1 MNFYAFIGRNVQKCA
16 ERVRTVEF
24 SFSEFFGKQIIH
36 IIEVAIIRAPKTVDP
51 NRKISSFVI
60 S

>member
-1 MNFYAFIGRNVQKCA
+1 MNFYAFIRRNVRKCA

-24 SFSEFFGKQIIH
+24 SFSEFVGRQIIH
-36 IIEVAIIRAPKTVDP
+36 IIEVAIIRAPKIVEP
-51 NRKISSFVI
+51 NRKISSFLI

>member
-1 MNFYAFIGRNVQKCA
+1 MLLSGEMFA

-24 SFSEFFGKQIIH
+24 RFSEFVGRQIIH
-36 IIEVAIIRAPKTVDP
+36 IIEVAIIRALKTVEP